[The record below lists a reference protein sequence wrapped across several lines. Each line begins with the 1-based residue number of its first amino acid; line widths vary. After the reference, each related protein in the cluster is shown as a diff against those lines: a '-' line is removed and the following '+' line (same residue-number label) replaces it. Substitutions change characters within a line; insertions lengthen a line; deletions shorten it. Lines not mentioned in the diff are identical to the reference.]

1 MTTERNLRV
10 GEIVLGLGVLALGL
24 FIAVETWLMPVTVAS
39 AAVGP
44 KFFPGLVA
52 TGLIVVG
59 LCLLREAV
67 AGHIAH
73 ESGLEMDWPAVALV
87 AGALV
92 LQILLLETVGW
103 IPAGTLLFM
112 LVARAFGSRR
122 HVVNAMLGLALTAL
136 TFVVFDYGLDL
147 NLPTGSLLER
157 VLGSDDA
164 TN

>member
-1 MTTERNLRV
+1 MTTERSLRR

-24 FIAVETWLMPVTVAS
+24 FVAIQTWSMPETVAS
-39 AAVGP
+39 SAVGP
-44 KFFPGLVA
+44 KLFPGLVA

-59 LCLLREAV
+59 LSLLREAL

-73 ESGLEMDWPAVALV
+73 EGGLELDWPAVALV

-92 LQILLLETVGW
+92 LQILLLEAVGW

-122 HVVNAMLGLALTAL
+122 HVLNAAFGLALTAL
-136 TFVVFDYGLDL
+136 TFAVFDYGLDL
-147 NLPTGSLLER
+147 NLPTGSLFER
-157 VLGSDDA
+157 VLGSGEA
-164 TN
+164 TE